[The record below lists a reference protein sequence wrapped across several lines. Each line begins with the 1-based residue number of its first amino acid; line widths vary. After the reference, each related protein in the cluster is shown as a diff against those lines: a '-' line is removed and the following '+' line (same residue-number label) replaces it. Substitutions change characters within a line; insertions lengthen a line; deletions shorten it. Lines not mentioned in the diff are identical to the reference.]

1 LTKHL
6 NLIVSVIPVV
16 VIAIGLVAW
25 VIQLR
30 ADLDVVKRDM
40 ATLDAGVSAESDKQ
54 GRLHSEVSNDLADIT
69 NDINERI
76 NRLETALAV
85 AEDQQRTI
93 MADHEGCGDVL
104 SELGQSGILPS
115 GERRVYGSY
124 GTR

>member
-30 ADLDVVKRDM
+30 ADLD
-40 ATLDAGVSAESDKQ
+40 AGVSAESDKQ
-54 GRLHSEVSNDLADIT
+54 GRLHSEVSTDLADIT

-93 MADHEGCGDVL
+93 MADHEGFGDVL

>member
-1 LTKHL
+1 MTKHL

-30 ADLDVVKRDM
+30 A
-40 ATLDAGVSAESDKQ
+40 
-54 GRLHSEVSNDLADIT
+54 DLADIT

-93 MADHEGCGDVL
+93 MADHEGFGDVL

>member
-1 LTKHL
+1 
-6 NLIVSVIPVV
+6 LIVSVIPVV

-40 ATLDAGVSAESDKQ
+40 AALDAGVLAESDKQ
-54 GRLHSEVSNDLADIT
+54 GRLHSEVSTDLADIT

-93 MADHEGCGDVL
+93 MADHEGFGDVL